1 MKSFNNNGE
10 IATAVNIKGQK
21 KARRTEQSERLIL
34 AHMGFAEA
42 IARKF
47 KAKFPSADVDD
58 LIQAGNVGL
67 IEAARRFDT
76 KIAQK
81 RGAKFTTYAYPWI
94 KKYVMLECEKTIYK
108 LHVPDKVRRKV
119 THLRDLK
126 SIYSLF
132 LGREPTFSELVNY
145 VKQEM
150 RITKQEAE
158 KYLRNVGAGGAEV
171 YSLDRKINEDSN
183 ITFADVIE
191 DPHRVEHTIADL
203 LPREMEKIL
212 STLNSRETRVLEV
225 RFGIGT
231 GRAYTLEETAKE
243 LNVSTERIRQIEAKA
258 LRKLRHPSR
267 SRRLK
272 GYLEEG

>member
-1 MKSFNNNGE
+1 MESFNDNRE
-10 IATAVNIKGQK
+10 IATAVNVTEQK
-21 KARRTEQSERLIL
+21 KSLVTEQSERLIL
-34 AHMGFAEA
+34 AHMDFAEA
-42 IARKF
+42 IARQF
-47 KAKFPSADVDD
+47 KAKFPSADIDD

-76 KIAQK
+76 KVAQE

-94 KKYVMLECEKTIYK
+94 KKYIMLECEKGIYK

-119 THLRDLK
+119 RYVNSIK
-126 SIYSLF
+126 SIYTLF
-132 LGREPTFSELVNY
+132 FGREPTFNELVNY
-145 VKQEM
+145 IEREM

-183 ITFADVIE
+183 VTFADVIE
-191 DPHRVEHTIADL
+191 DPYRVEHTLADF
-203 LPREMEKIL
+203 LPKEMEEVL
-212 STLNSRETRVLEV
+212 STLTPREQRLLEM
-225 RFGIGT
+225 RFGIGS
-231 GRAYTLEETAKE
+231 GRAYTYEETAEKF
-243 LNVSTERIRQIEAKA
+243 NVTPMRIWQIEAKA

-272 GYLEEG
+272 GYLEER